1 MFNVVRRFY
10 FARSLKMDL
19 KTTYMGIE
27 LPNPIVIGASPM
39 TDNVDTVKRLEEAG
53 ASMIVMPSL
62 FEEQILQE
70 QMQTHMAF
78 ETPAESYAEA
88 LSYMPAPEDFRTGP
102 EAYLERV
109 GQLKEAVKI
118 PIIGSLNGHSSG
130 GWLRYAKLI
139 EEAGADGLE
148 LNVYDLPTDP
158 AVSGADIEARTLAMV
173 KEVCSSVDIPVA
185 VKLSPFY
192 SSLANFS
199 QQLVGAGAKS
209 LVIFNRFY
217 QADIDVEELYA
228 VPYAMLS
235 DSSELLLRLRWIA
248 ILSAQVNASIAATGG
263 IHTTM
268 DMVKAVM
275 SGASVTQIV
284 SALLQL
290 GPEYIKTLLTNLQQW
305 LEEHE
310 YESLSQMRGSMNLQ
324 KCPDPSAYERANY
337 MQVLQSWK
345 IK

>member
-1 MFNVVRRFY
+1 MN
-10 FARSLKMDL
+10 LT
-19 KTTYMGIE
+19 TTYMGIE
-27 LPNPIVIGASPM
+27 LPNPIVAGASPM
-39 TDNVDTVKRLEEAG
+39 TDNVDTVKQLEDAG
-53 ASMIVMPSL
+53 ASMICMPSL
-62 FEEQILQE
+62 FEEQILQD
-70 QMQTHMAF
+70 QLQTHMAF
-78 ETPAESYAEA
+78 DSTSESFAEA
-88 LSYMPAPEDFRTGP
+88 LSYMPAPQDFRTGP
-102 EAYLERV
+102 DAYLERIA
-109 GQLKEAVKI
+109 QLKKAVSI
-118 PIIGSLNGHSSG
+118 PIVGSLNGTSPG
-130 GWLRYAKLI
+130 GWLNYAKLI
-139 EEAGADGLE
+139 EQAGADALE

-158 AVSGADIEARTLAMV
+158 TITGAQIEERTLTMV
-173 KEVCSSVDIPVA
+173 KQVCSSLNIPVA

-199 QQLVGAGAKS
+199 QQLVQSGASG

-235 DSSELLLRLRWIA
+235 DSSELLLRLRWSA
-248 ILSAQVNASIAATGG
+248 ILSSQVNATIAATGG

-268 DMVKAVM
+268 DIVKAVM
-275 SGASVTQIV
+275 SGASVTQLV

-290 GPEYIKTLLTNLQQW
+290 GPDYIKTLLTNLEQW

-310 YESLSQMRGSMNLQ
+310 YESLAQMQGSMNLQ

-345 IK
+345 MK

>member
-1 MFNVVRRFY
+1 MN
-10 FARSLKMDL
+10 L
-19 KTTYMGIE
+19 KTTYLGIE
-27 LPNPIVIGASPM
+27 LPNPIVVGASPM
-39 TDNVDTVKRLEEAG
+39 TDNVDTVKKLEDAG
-53 ASMIVMPSL
+53 ASMICMPSL
-62 FEEQILQE
+62 FEEQILQD
-70 QMQTHMAF
+70 QLQTNIAF

-102 EAYLERV
+102 DAYLERV
-109 GQLKEAVKI
+109 AQLKEAVDI
-118 PIIGSLNGHSSG
+118 PIVGSLNGTSTG

-139 EEAGADGLE
+139 EQAGADALE

-158 AVSGADIEARTLAMV
+158 AITGAQIEANTLAMV
-173 KEVCSSVDIPVA
+173 KEVCSSIDIPVA

-199 QQLVGAGAKS
+199 QQLVQSGAKG

-217 QADIDVEELYA
+217 QADIDIEELHA

-248 ILSAQVNASIAATGG
+248 ILSAQVNASISATGG

-268 DMVKAVM
+268 DIIKAIM
-275 SGASVTQIV
+275 SGASTTQLV
-284 SALLQL
+284 ACLLQL
-290 GPEYIKTLLTNLQQW
+290 GPDYVSTLLTNLEQ
-305 LEEHE
+305 LLTEHE
-310 YESLSQMRGSMNLQ
+310 YKSLEQMRGSMNLQ

-345 IK
+345 VK

>member
-1 MFNVVRRFY
+1 
-10 FARSLKMDL
+10 MDL
-19 KTTYMGIE
+19 KTTYLGIE
-27 LPNPIVIGASPM
+27 LPNPIVVGASPM
-39 TDNVDTVKRLEEAG
+39 TDNVDTVKHLEEAG

-70 QMQTHMAF
+70 QLQTHMAF
-78 ETPAESYAEA
+78 DTPAESYAEA
-88 LSYMPAPEDFRTGP
+88 LSYMPVPEDFRTGP
-102 EAYLERV
+102 DAYLERV
-109 GQLKEAVKI
+109 AELKKAVSI
-118 PIIGSLNGHSSG
+118 LVCGSLNGHSTG

-139 EEAGADGLE
+139 EEAGADALE

-158 AVSGADIEARTLAMV
+158 AVPGATIEERTLAMV
-173 KEVCSSVDIPVA
+173 KEVCASIDIPVS

-199 QQLVGAGAKS
+199 QQLVQAGAKG

-217 QADIDVEELYA
+217 QADIDVEELHA
-228 VPYAMLS
+228 VPHAMLS

-248 ILSAQVNASIAATGG
+248 ILSAQVNATIAVTGG
-263 IHTTM
+263 VHTTM
-268 DMVKAVM
+268 DIVKAVM

-284 SALLQL
+284 SAMLQL
-290 GPEYIKTLLTNLQQW
+290 GPDYIKTLLTNLEQW
-305 LEEHE
+305 LTEHE
-310 YESLSQMRGSMNLQ
+310 YESLAQMHGSMNLQ

>member
-1 MFNVVRRFY
+1 
-10 FARSLKMDL
+10 MDL
-19 KTTYMGIE
+19 KTTYLGIE
-27 LPNPIVIGASPM
+27 LPNPIVVGASPM
-39 TDNVDTVKRLEEAG
+39 TDNVDTVKKLEDAG
-53 ASMIVMPSL
+53 ASMICMPSL
-62 FEEQILQE
+62 FEEQILQD
-70 QMQTHMAF
+70 QLQTNLAF
-78 ETPAESYAEA
+78 ETPAESHAEA

-102 EAYLERV
+102 DAYLERIA
-109 GQLKEAVKI
+109 QLKKAVSI
-118 PIIGSLNGHSSG
+118 PISASLNGTSNG

-139 EEAGADGLE
+139 EQAGADALE

-158 AVSGADIEARTLAMV
+158 AITGAQIEANTLAMV
-173 KEVCSSVDIPVA
+173 KEVCSNIDIPVA
-185 VKLSPFY
+185 IKLSPFY

-199 QQLVGAGAKS
+199 QQLVQSGAKG

-217 QADIDVEELYA
+217 QADIDIEELHA

-268 DMVKAVM
+268 DIIKATM
-275 SGASVTQIV
+275 SGASVTQLV
-284 SALLQL
+284 ACLLQL
-290 GPEYIKTLLTNLQQW
+290 GPDYVRTLLTNLEQW
-305 LEEHE
+305 LTEHE
-310 YESLSQMRGSMNLQ
+310 YESLAQMRGSMNLQ

-345 IK
+345 VK